1 MLHWFSSQFSL
12 NLPLK
17 DRMTENSR
25 RNKDLLGFFLILIIL
40 VLLNFI
46 SKFLYYRLD
55 LTTEKRYTLS
65 EPTREM
71 LSGLNDVVFFKI
83 YLEGEFPAGFRV
95 LRNRTKEM
103 LEEFKAVSGSN
114 VQYEFIDPN
123 ANPDK
128 KQRQKLYRELY
139 ELGLQPT
146 KLEVSEKEGE
156 TQQVIFPGAV
166 LSFKGQTGAIQLLKS
181 RMGTS
186 PEQMLNNSVQ
196 DLEYE
201 LADAIRKL
209 SKPTKPAIG
218 FLGGHGE
225 LDSLEVYDIT
235 HTLAEYYDVVL
246 DTINHRLGSLNKYK
260 CVVIA
265 QPDSAWDDKDKFI
278 LDQYIM
284 RGGKVLWLIDPV
296 YATMDSLR
304 QQATTFALP
313 IETNLED
320 LLFSYGVRLNY
331 TIIQDLQAA
340 PIPITTGMIGN
351 QPQMK
356 FYPWYYF
363 PIFFPESKHPIVNNL
378 NGIKS
383 EFASTMDTLSVAG
396 VKKDILLQTSK
407 YSRIQQAP
415 TRISLNILGA
425 PPEEKQFDKQNL
437 ITGVLLEG
445 MFPSAFTDL
454 IPSSIKE
461 SKEIGFMAKSVKTA
475 MIVVADGDIIKNG
488 VNRKNGSY
496 YALGYDR
503 YTQRDYGNKN
513 FILNCI
519 NYLCDDSGMI
529 SARARELKLR
539 LLDRKKVEREKTKWQ
554 VINLALPIGLLV
566 LVGGFFF
573 WRRKRKYGR

>member
-1 MLHWFSSQFSL
+1 
-12 NLPLK
+12 
-17 DRMTENSR
+17 
-25 RNKDLLGFFLILIIL
+25 
-40 VLLNFI
+40 
-46 SKFLYYRLD
+46 
-55 LTTEKRYTLS
+55 
-65 EPTREM
+65 
-71 LSGLNDVVFFKI
+71 
-83 YLEGEFPAGFRV
+83 
-95 LRNRTKEM
+95 
-103 LEEFKAVSGSN
+103 
-114 VQYEFIDPN
+114 
-123 ANPDK
+123 
-128 KQRQKLYRELY
+128 
-139 ELGLQPT
+139 
-146 KLEVSEKEGE
+146 
-156 TQQVIFPGAV
+156 
-166 LSFKGQTGAIQLLKS
+166 
-181 RMGTS
+181 
-186 PEQMLNNSVQ
+186 
-196 DLEYE
+196 
-201 LADAIRKL
+201 
-209 SKPTKPAIG
+209 
-218 FLGGHGE
+218 
-225 LDSLEVYDIT
+225 
-235 HTLAEYYDVVL
+235 
-246 DTINHRLGSLNKYK
+246 
-260 CVVIA
+260 
-265 QPDSAWDDKDKFI
+265 
-278 LDQYIM
+278 
-284 RGGKVLWLIDPV
+284 
-296 YATMDSLR
+296 
-304 QQATTFALP
+304 
-313 IETNLED
+313 
-320 LLFSYGVRLNY
+320 
-331 TIIQDLQAA
+331 
-340 PIPITTGMIGN
+340 
-351 QPQMK
+351 
-356 FYPWYYF
+356 
-363 PIFFPESKHPIVNNL
+363 L

-445 MFPSAFTDL
+445 MFQSAFTDL

-529 SARARELKLR
+529 SARSRELKLR